1 MVIIIAI
8 VVYIALRNLIRSKF
22 GRNLKALR
30 DDEISSESM
39 GINVYRHKVIAFVI
53 STGIAGIAGALY
65 ASYMEFID
73 PTSFISDES
82 TVILSMVVLGGM
94 GNMNGSIIAA
104 VLLTVLPEALRSFSD
119 YRMLVYGVVLVVMM
133 LLKITDWG
141 AVKRALKTAV
151 TFKRER

>member
-1 MVIIIAI
+1 
-8 VVYIALRNLIRSKF
+8 
-22 GRNLKALR
+22 
-30 DDEISSESM
+30 
-39 GINVYRHKVIAFVI
+39 
-53 STGIAGIAGALY
+53 
-65 ASYMEFID
+65 MEFID

-133 LLKITDWG
+133 LLKITDWSS
-141 AVKRALKTAV
+141 VKRALKTTL
-151 TFKRER
+151 TFRRNHG